1 MGTVTPLLTS
11 RKILNITYQTP
22 QETLLGTP
30 ETLPTTEPA
39 TPQIGCTVAS
49 ADLPTFSI
57 TPYSKV
63 FIAAMYGAGKF
74 VTAGTVYWR
83 TKKNSV
89 SVATGSLA
97 VTANTFYTVN
107 AFFYDIAVGD
117 VLEIALWS
125 TVTDSNWDY
134 KAYQI
139 QVSRVVPIR
148 QRNLKDPT
156 IQTFSQEPTLT
167 LGNPHAAASY
177 GVNVWSSDKTHG
189 TFSAG
194 SATFNLL
201 YAGVTY
207 GTFTD
212 NFGDDRYK
220 NGADVR
226 ISGTYRPYYES
237 SRLPH
242 GIVCRGV
249 RFD

>member
-156 IQTFSQEPTLT
+156 IQNFIQEPGLT
-167 LGNPHAAASY
+167 LGTPGTAASY
-177 GVNVWSSDKTHG
+177 ACTVWSSDKG
-189 TFSAG
+189 NGVYAAG
-194 SATFNLL
+194 SATYNLM

-226 ISGTYRPYYES
+226 ISVTYRPYYDA

-249 RFD
+249 HFD

>member
-57 TPYSKV
+57 TPYIKV

-156 IQTFSQEPTLT
+156 IQNFTQEPSLT
-167 LGNPHAAASY
+167 LGNPSAAASY
-177 GVNVWSSDKTHG
+177 ACIVWSSDKAHG
-189 TFSAG
+189 SYSG
-194 SATFNLL
+194 VSPTFNLI
-201 YAGVTY
+201 YAGVTR
-207 GTFTD
+207 GIFTD
-212 NFGDDRYK
+212 NFGDDRVGNSAEVK
-220 NGADVR
+220 INA
-226 ISGTYRPYYES
+226 TYRPYYES

-242 GIVCRGV
+242 GIVCRGL
-249 RFD
+249 RID